1 MNLKSSCYKSTNC
14 EDIVVDLLIL
24 VVILADAMHVFMT
37 WLPSAALS
45 ATIAPP
51 ELAARLV
58 ACDKN
63 EETCAAATSHN
74 REPTLLLLVPH
85 EEGRSPTGVFKF
97 KLASSRLKLKTQ
109 LIHSKFWSILIL
121 FNLYDVGIRQSDQ

>member
-74 REPTLLLLVPH
+74 RESTLLLLVPH
-85 EEGRSPTGVFKF
+85 EIFKF